1 MRGAPG
7 SEAAL
12 GSNYRQR
19 SVAAQEAVALHGS
32 PSRLRWLQ
40 RFTKPTELTGPA
52 PKAKGPLPDL
62 KHGRLLPTPVQAACC
77 SIQARSRGGS
87 RDEELRQHRQAK
99 AASKGRTED
108 LSHRPESDFGG
119 SNSRTAGAGSTAV
132 CFQTDGQRKEKG
144 DSGRAVKEEAKD
156 RSHQNQR
163 RPRRSPDYPL
173 NPRPS
178 QGKNIH
184 QTAITGARTSTRM
197 GGWESQED
205 EGAQQD
211 AVADYF

>member
-1 MRGAPG
+1 MATKVYQADGIDGACTKGKRTTTRPK
-7 SEAAL
+7 A
-12 GSNYRQR
+12 RQ
-19 SVAAQEAVALHGS
+19 VAAYAGS
-32 PSRLRWLQ
+32 GGVLLNPSPEQ
-40 RFTKPTELTGPA
+40 
-52 PKAKGPLPDL
+52 
-62 KHGRLLPTPVQAACC
+62 GRKQ
-77 SIQARSRGGS
+77 
-87 RDEELRQHRQAK
+87 DEELRQHGQAK